1 MLCQKTNCFSKDNM
15 SISIHGDNDFPMF
28 AGSSDYI
35 VPLADGICYKLL
47 FINKIVIDEMSPYV
61 CIVYIM

>member
-1 MLCQKTNCFSKDNM
+1 M
-15 SISIHGDNDFPMF
+15 SVSIHGDNDFMMF
-28 AGSSDYI
+28 ARSSDYI
-35 VPLADGICYKLL
+35 VTLADGVRYKLL